1 MDPVSSAL
9 SGAILRPVEGGAA
22 ELRALLRDGRVLRAE
37 VLRQGPSGS
46 VVLAVGRYLVP
57 AGTDLRLDPGA
68 RFLVRV
74 EQAGAEVVLKILAAE
89 GEGEPALLRALRGVL
104 GQEQPIGQVLGEL
117 RRELGSALREAAA
130 RGGLGE
136 RLGALARGLEQLLA
150 RAGGPEGGARLLT
163 RLGHGHEALLAAALA
178 QGGRAR
184 AAELRESLKALL
196 LGAESE
202 LATRPETPAGL
213 REAVAQA
220 LAGLESE
227 QLLNLA
233 RKGAGEPLLLS
244 FPVPDGERWG
254 TARLLVHPRE
264 ARSGDE
270 PGETPRP
277 AHLVL
282 GLELSGLGP
291 LRADLT
297 LAPDR
302 LAVQVLATRP
312 EAARAIAAH
321 LDELREALSATGR
334 TVELGVRVGPRVDV
348 EDGLDPLDTR
358 YLREHQVMDV
368 VG

>member
-37 VLRQGPSGS
+37 VLRQGPTGS
-46 VVLAVGRYLVP
+46 VVLAIGRYLVP

-104 GQEQPIGQVLGEL
+104 GQEQPIGPVLGEL
-117 RRELGSALREAAA
+117 RGALREAAA
-130 RGGLGE
+130 RGGLGA
-136 RLGALARGLEQLLA
+136 RLGALAHGLEQLLA
-150 RAGGPEGGARLLT
+150 RATGPEGGARLLAT
-163 RLGHGHEALLAAALA
+163 LGHGHEALLAAALA
-178 QGGRAR
+178 QGGRTR
-184 AAELRESLKALL
+184 LVELRESLKALL
-196 LGAESE
+196 LGAEGE

-220 LAGLESE
+220 LAGLEAE

-233 RKGAGEPLLLS
+233 RKGGGEPLLFS
-244 FPVPDGERWG
+244 FPVPDGDRFG

-264 ARSGDE
+264 ARPGDE
-270 PGETPRP
+270 PEDGQRP

-291 LRADLT
+291 LRADLS
-297 LAPDR
+297 LAPGR

-312 EAARAIAAH
+312 ETARAIAAH
-321 LDELREALSATGR
+321 LDELRGALATAGR
-334 TVELGVRVGPRVDV
+334 TVELGVRVAARADV
-348 EDGLDPLDTR
+348 EAGLDPLDTR
-358 YLREHQVMDV
+358 YLHEHQVMDV